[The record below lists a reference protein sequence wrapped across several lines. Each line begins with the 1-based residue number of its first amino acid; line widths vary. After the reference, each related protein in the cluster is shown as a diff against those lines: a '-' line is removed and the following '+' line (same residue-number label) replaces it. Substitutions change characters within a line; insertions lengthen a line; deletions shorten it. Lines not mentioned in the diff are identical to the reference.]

1 MYLLYNVVLILGS
14 ILALPFYSFKMIT
27 AGKYRRS
34 FLQKLGFLPKK
45 LTECLDGKSPIWFHA
60 VSVGE
65 VLSSISIIRMIR
77 DRYPNRKIIL
87 STVTETG
94 NYTANSRLTGIDSI
108 IYFPLDYPWVVKRVI
123 DAVNPLLFVIV
134 DTDIWPNFLRELRK
148 QQIPSIIINGRV
160 SPRSYRGHR
169 WFKWFFKAVLE
180 CLSFFSMQSKV
191 DSDRIIRSGADATRV
206 VTTGNLKFD
215 QTVPDLTEAEK
226 ERLLASMGLKP
237 DQRVFIAGSTHKG
250 EEDIVLDVF
259 EVLKGE
265 YPDLVLILAP
275 RNPERFTEVEN
286 LASQR
291 SLNCVRKTRGKERMG
306 GSPTAPTEVIIL
318 DTIGELC
325 KIYSVGLLVFVGGSL
340 VKIGGHNLLE
350 PAAYKKAVI
359 FGPYMH
365 NFLEISGVL
374 KDSGGGIQVRN
385 KDEFLFQARR
395 LLGDPSLLHRL
406 GEAAYSVIEKNQ
418 GATLRNMEIIDRFIR
433 PIDVGSPRLKGHV
446 ATCPSMRKEG
456 EKDGARLR

>member
-1 MYLLYNVVLILGS
+1 RIASGTIMYLLYNVVLILGS

-34 FLQKLGFLPKK
+34 VLQKLGFLPKK
-45 LTECLDGKSPIWFHA
+45 LTECLAGKSPIWLHA

-65 VLSSISIIRMIR
+65 VLSSISIIRQIG
-77 DRYPNRKIIL
+77 DRYPNHKIIL

-94 NYTANSRLTGIDSI
+94 NYTANSRLKGIDSI

-123 DAVNPLLFVIV
+123 DAIKPRLFVIV

-226 ERLLASMGLKP
+226 QRLLDSMGLKP

-259 EVLKGE
+259 EALKGE

-275 RNPERFTEVEN
+275 RNPERFREVEN
-286 LASQR
+286 LVSQR
-291 SLNCVRKTRGKERMG
+291 SLNCERKTRVKASSDSG
-306 GSPTAPTEVIIL
+306 ATEVIIL

-385 KDEFLFQARR
+385 RDEFLFQARR
-395 LLGDPSLLHRL
+395 LLGDPSLLRQL

-418 GATLRNMEIIDRFIR
+418 GATLRNMEIIDRFL
-433 PIDVGSPRLKGHV
+433 SPQTAEFLG
-446 ATCPSMRKEG
+446 
-456 EKDGARLR
+456 

>member
-14 ILALPFYSFKMIT
+14 ILALPFYSFKTIT

-34 FLQKLGFLPKK
+34 VLQKLGFLPKK
-45 LTECLDGKSPIWFHA
+45 LTECLAGKSPIWLHA

-65 VLSSISIIRMIR
+65 ALSSISIIRMIG
-77 DRYPNRKIIL
+77 DRYPNHKIIL

-94 NYTANSRLTGIDSI
+94 NYMANSRLTGIDST

-169 WFKWFFKAVLE
+169 WFKWFFKGVLE

-191 DSDRIIRSGADATRV
+191 DSDRIIKSGADATRV

-215 QTVPDLTEAEK
+215 QTVPDITEAEK
-226 ERLLASMGLKP
+226 ERLLDSMGLKA
-237 DQRVFIAGSTHKG
+237 DQKIFIAGSTHKG
-250 EEDIVLDVF
+250 EEEIVLDVF
-259 EVLKGE
+259 EALKEE

-275 RNPERFTEVEN
+275 RNPERFREVEN
-286 LASQR
+286 LVSQR
-291 SLNCVRKTRGKERMG
+291 GLNCERKTRVKERRG
-306 GSPTAPTEVIIL
+306 GSPTAPTEVIVL

-374 KDSGGGIQVRN
+374 KDSGGGIQIRN
-385 KDEFLFQARR
+385 RDEFLFQARR
-395 LLGDPSLLHRL
+395 LLGDPSLLYQL

-418 GATLRNMEIIDRFIR
+418 GATLRNMEIIDRF
-433 PIDVGSPRLKGHV
+433 VSPQRIEFLG
-446 ATCPSMRKEG
+446 
-456 EKDGARLR
+456 

>member
-1 MYLLYNVVLILGS
+1 VIRNQKAGWKYNKQEIVRKSGERAKMYLLYNLILILAS
-14 ILALPFYSFKMIT
+14 IFALPFYSFKMIT

-34 FLQKLGFLPKK
+34 VLQKLGFLPKN
-45 LTECLDGKSPIWFHA
+45 LTECLAGKSPIWLHA

-77 DRYPNRKIIL
+77 DRYPNHKIIL

-94 NYTANSRLTGIDSI
+94 NYTANSRIREVESI

-123 DAVNPLLFVIV
+123 DAVNPRLFVIV

-148 QQIPSIIINGRV
+148 RQVPSIIINGRV
-160 SPRSYRGHR
+160 SPRSYRGYR
-169 WFKWFFKAVLE
+169 WFKWFFKTVLE
-180 CLSFFSMQSKV
+180 CLSIFSMQSKV
-191 DSDRIIRSGADATRV
+191 DSDRIISSGADATKV

-226 ERLLASMGLKP
+226 QRLLDSTGLKP
-237 DQRVFIAGSTHKG
+237 GQRVFIAGSTHKG
-250 EEDIVLDVF
+250 EEEIVLDVF
-259 EVLKGE
+259 ESLKGE

-286 LASQR
+286 LVSQR
-291 SLNCVRKTRGKERMG
+291 SLNCARKTRVK
-306 GSPTAPTEVIIL
+306 SSSDSADTEVIIL

-325 KIYSVGLLVFVGGSL
+325 KMYSIGLLVFVGGSF

-350 PAAYKKAVI
+350 PAAYKKAVM

-365 NFLEISGVL
+365 NFLEISRVL
-374 KDSGGGIQVRN
+374 KDSGGGVQVRN

-395 LLGDPSLLHRL
+395 LLGDLSLLRHL

-418 GATLRNMEIIDRFIR
+418 GATLRNMEIINRF
-433 PIDVGSPRLKGHV
+433 VSPQTTEFLG
-446 ATCPSMRKEG
+446 
-456 EKDGARLR
+456 

>member
-1 MYLLYNVVLILGS
+1 MYLLYNLIL
-14 ILALPFYSFKMIT
+14 ILALIFALPFYLFKMIT

-34 FLQKLGFLPKK
+34 VLQKLGFLPKK
-45 LTECLDGKSPIWFHA
+45 LTENLAGKNPIWLHA

-77 DRYPNRKIIL
+77 DRYPNHKIIL
-87 STVTETG
+87 STVTEAG
-94 NYTANSRLTGIDSI
+94 NYTANSRIIEAESI

-123 DAVNPLLFVIV
+123 DAVNPRLFVIV
-134 DTDIWPNFLRELRK
+134 DTDIWPNFLRELKKRYV
-148 QQIPSIIINGRV
+148 PSIIINGRV
-160 SPRSYRGHR
+160 SPRSYRR
-169 WFKWFFKAVLE
+169 YKWFKWFIKVVLE
-180 CLSFFSMQSKV
+180 CLSVFSMQSKV
-191 DSDRIIRSGADATRV
+191 DSDRIISSGADATKV
-206 VTTGNLKFD
+206 ITTGNLKFD

-226 ERLLASMGLKP
+226 EGLLDSMEIKP
-237 DQRVFIAGSTHKG
+237 YRKVFIAGSTHKG
-250 EEDIVLDVF
+250 EEEIVLDVF
-259 EVLKGE
+259 EALKGE

-275 RNPERFTEVEN
+275 RNPERFREVEN

-291 SLNCVRKTRGKERMG
+291 SLNCTRKTRVKEHSG
-306 GSPTAPTEVIIL
+306 GLRTATAEVIIL

-325 KIYSVGLLVFVGGSL
+325 KIYSIGLLVFVGGSF

-365 NFLEISGVL
+365 NFLEISRVL
-374 KDSGGGIQVRN
+374 KDSGGGVQVRN
-385 KDEFLFQARR
+385 KDEFLFQARK
-395 LLGDPSLLHRL
+395 LLGDPSLLRHL

-433 PIDVGSPRLKGHV
+433 PQK
-446 ATCPSMRKEG
+446 TEF
-456 EKDGARLR
+456 